1 MRRVGAAVARSAA
14 VVAIALLL
22 SSCIKLDMELTVSA
36 GNTVSGTAI
45 VGVDKQI
52 LSAFGQTPD
61 QVFGKDTLAPV
72 GTPGVTTSN
81 YEDDMFIGQKITFV
95 DTPISALSA
104 SQDQDSLRIVRD
116 GDVFRVTGALDMS
129 NTSGDPSND
138 QLIQQAMSTAEIE
151 ISITFPGTVTSSNG
165 AIDGNTVSWK
175 PAVGKRTELSAVASA
190 IASGS
195 SPVIW
200 IVVGVAAVAVLG
212 GGVLVMRRRKPPVA
226 VPPEAD
232 ASADAA
238 PPEADAPPPPEAP
251 GASSA

>member
-1 MRRVGAAVARSAA
+1 MRRAGAAVARSAA
-14 VVAIALLL
+14 VAIALLL
-22 SSCIKLDMELTVSA
+22 SSCIKLDMKLTVSA

-81 YEDDMFIGQKITFV
+81 YEDDTFIGQKITFV
-95 DTPISALSA
+95 DTPISALTA

-151 ISITFPGTVTSSNG
+151 ISITFPGAVASSNG
-165 AIDGNTVSWK
+165 AIDGNSVSWK
-175 PAVGKRTELSAVASA
+175 PVVGKRTELSAVASA

-200 IVVGVAAVAVLG
+200 IVAGVGVVVVISGA
-212 GGVLVMRRRKPPVA
+212 VLVMRRRKPSGVA
-226 VPPEAD
+226 PLEAD
-232 ASADAA
+232 AAA
-238 PPEADAPPPPEAP
+238 ESTPPEADAPPPPEPP
-251 GASSA
+251 GPSSV